1 MGSKLLELSKSNVDL
16 SYENENVKKE
26 KDLTSS
32 KSNSQQQQQQQQQQT
47 IIIRVENDLDSNSS
61 NSNSP
66 ANNKP
71 YSPNTMTE
79 LYLYD
84 HEIDQLIKDL
94 EENKQPRQFMN
105 LSLLNKEN
113 IAGVLVDSVA
123 SPSNNNNNNNNTDS
137 KTTILDSNA
146 QSKTS
151 SYYNSSSVQAS
162 ESLHS
167 SSTRIQSSAY
177 SQALSETKYQNSAS
191 VHQYIDQSSS
201 QNSNKH
207 VEFNLNNNTVRQLS
221 KQPSIDSDSE
231 ADQKK
236 YVSILI
242 PDSNTSN
249 TNEMLIIKSDP
260 VDKNPN
266 KYVDTIQSGVVKTPE
281 NEFNPVLNHSDSTS
295 NTNTTPTTTN
305 INNILRPLAIHDP
318 ENTILGENCGLGA
331 IKITLFYDDLR
342 SRLSVTIHQAQNL
355 KNLDKSKKS
364 VSDPYCRVYLLPDDK
379 NKTLK
384 RKTRVVKV

>member
-32 KSNSQQQQQQQQQQT
+32 KSNSQQQQQQQQT
-47 IIIRVENDLDSNSS
+47 IIIRVENDLDSNST

-66 ANNKP
+66 TNNKP

-123 SPSNNNNNNNNTDS
+123 SPSNNNNNNTDS

-221 KQPSIDSDSE
+221 KQPSIDSNSE
-231 ADQKK
+231 ADKK
-236 YVSILI
+236 
-242 PDSNTSN
+242 
-249 TNEMLIIKSDP
+249 K
-260 VDKNPN
+260 
-266 KYVDTIQSGVVKTPE
+266 
-281 NEFNPVLNHSDSTS
+281 
-295 NTNTTPTTTN
+295 
-305 INNILRPLAIHDP
+305 
-318 ENTILGENCGLGA
+318 
-331 IKITLFYDDLR
+331 
-342 SRLSVTIHQAQNL
+342 
-355 KNLDKSKKS
+355 
-364 VSDPYCRVYLLPDDK
+364 
-379 NKTLK
+379 
-384 RKTRVVKV
+384 